1 MGGVGWGGCKSDFN
15 VCSRPFDWSKS
26 IFNVSSTL
34 LPDDLTWDRVRG
46 LALDNSLIFSQRIFI
61 SHASICPRKLKTG
74 GFVKFIMVPFNIIDT
89 NITNTK

>member
-1 MGGVGWGGCKSDFN
+1 MSPEEKSHKICPSIHFHQKKFSVVGGWVGGVGWGGCKSDFN

-46 LALDNSLIFSQRIFI
+46 LALDNIKVL
-61 SHASICPRKLKTG
+61 
-74 GFVKFIMVPFNIIDT
+74 
-89 NITNTK
+89 